1 MKKIDFRKYFLR
13 KSKKNYKIIDSCN
26 DLMLN
31 NFVKILTHGELSL
44 LIIEGEVNLTDLQN
58 AWNKI
63 YSEYCNLS
71 QSKSYSYI
79 FKLSKETAILR
90 CKILAVKSALQ
101 SIVYCEN
108 DEAIDILKQCK
119 YKYDKENKDKSINI
133 ILSLL
138 KTDEVRLSLKE
149 KELNDFNKSQI
160 TNKKI
165 NESDFTDSL
174 ITLSKYIGY
183 HVKATE
189 ITVLE
194 YITLSNQYKQYCET
208 LEKQAHGNK

>member
-44 LIIEGEVNLTDLQN
+44 LITEGEPNLTDLQN

-101 SIVYCEN
+101 SIVCCEN

-138 KTDEVRLSLKE
+138 KTDEVRLSMKE
-149 KELNDFNKSQI
+149 KELQDFNKSQ
-160 TNKKI
+160 TTDKKK
-165 NESDFTDSL
+165 NESDYTTDL
-174 ITLSKYIGY
+174 MTLSKHNGY
-183 HVKATE
+183 HIKSNE

-194 YITLSNQYKQYCET
+194 YITLSNQYKTYCET
-208 LEKQAHGNK
+208 LEKQNNGNK